1 MPTSCKLLIWT
12 TLGRRPGR
20 HEIPWKTLGSA
31 AAVTIRVSAPA
42 YRVRIG
48 MHRLTMPLI
57 MTNKRLREIA
67 ALEVEIQMTEAHVK
81 KLSSSAPNVTDSE
94 GQNQMA
100 ALLKEETT
108 GLKS

>member
-1 MPTSCKLLIWT
+1 MRS
-12 TLGRRPGR
+12 
-20 HEIPWKTLGSA
+20 PWKTIGSA

-100 ALLKEETT
+100 ALLNEENDRAEE
-108 GLKS
+108 LRRKIHLLRNQS